1 MFLET
6 HQKSAE
12 ARDALSTDKHLDVS
26 NPFPKTNLSS
36 VNVDG
41 VEVGCHQSP
50 QHEEEANEAGARKP
64 EGTHYKGSMG
74 GPSGAPIPVHYSGQR
89 THTHGDQVPR
99 VRLISWPDRGVLK
112 QSLTQTFN
120 PVPPNC
126 VVPACPPPSMSTPL

>member
-26 NPFPKTNLSS
+26 NPFPKTNLSG

-50 QHEEEANEAGARKP
+50 QHEEEADEAGTREP
-64 EGTHYKGSMG
+64 KGDITEAAWEDLPG
-74 GPSGAPIPVHYSGQR
+74 
-89 THTHGDQVPR
+89 
-99 VRLISWPDRGVLK
+99 
-112 QSLTQTFN
+112 
-120 PVPPNC
+120 
-126 VVPACPPPSMSTPL
+126 PPSRCIVATNTRTPTEARTPGCCSSAGLTVGS